1 MTDKR
6 DAFKRLSKPRIE
18 KACKAIKLLCNLSR
32 RSQYEYTNLEA
43 VQIKQALEN
52 ELEGVIK
59 SFKIEANEKPRESIK
74 VEDPEIEQTNRHSL
88 SWASWARDTIDRD
101 PKEAKAMLDRAIL
114 AHRSKA

>member
-6 DAFKRLSKPRIE
+6 DAFKRLSKPRVE

-59 SFKIEANEKPRESIK
+59 SFKIEDSGEHLDSQ
-74 VEDPEIEQTNRHSL
+74 DPEIEQTNKEAL
-88 SWASWARDTIDRD
+88 SWASWARETIDRD